1 MKNNILITM
10 GILVLLGVAVQGLFG
25 IVAGVFLSAI
35 LGIIYGAVKKNKQFL
50 RWSVIALTIDIICII
65 PFYVGLIVQWT
76 VSVGLSYLFSIH
88 LGWGLVG
95 MWCAFLLDEN
105 IRAFIFV
112 KRWNSLKW
120 AKKGFVK

>member
-50 RWSVIALTIDIICII
+50 RWHPVLFLPDSIGHVT
-65 PFYVGLIVQWT
+65 FTSQN
-76 VSVGLSYLFSIH
+76 LFSPIS
-88 LGWGLVG
+88 GCSIVSQ
-95 MWCAFLLDEN
+95 
-105 IRAFIFV
+105 R
-112 KRWNSLKW
+112 
-120 AKKGFVK
+120 

>member
-10 GILVLLGVAVQGLFG
+10 GILVLLGIAVQGLFG

-65 PFYVGLIVQWT
+65 LFYFCHQIPYRPTKSYRIILKCQILFPHRFHMKKN
-76 VSVGLSYLFSIH
+76 LSL
-88 LGWGLVG
+88 
-95 MWCAFLLDEN
+95 
-105 IRAFIFV
+105 
-112 KRWNSLKW
+112 
-120 AKKGFVK
+120 

>member
-65 PFYVGLIVQWT
+65 LFYFCLILPDSIGHVAFTSQN
-76 VSVGLSYLFSIH
+76 LFSPIS
-88 LGWGLVG
+88 GCSIVSQ
-95 MWCAFLLDEN
+95 
-105 IRAFIFV
+105 R
-112 KRWNSLKW
+112 
-120 AKKGFVK
+120 

>member
-35 LGIIYGAVKKNKQFL
+35 LGIIYGAVQKNKQCL

-65 PFYVGLIVQWT
+65 LFYFCLIQ
-76 VSVGLSYLFSIH
+76 SD
-88 LGWGLVG
+88 
-95 MWCAFLLDEN
+95 M
-105 IRAFIFV
+105 
-112 KRWNSLKW
+112 
-120 AKKGFVK
+120 

>member
-50 RWSVIALTIDIICII
+50 RWSVIALTIDIICMPDSIGHVAFTSQNLFSPI
-65 PFYVGLIVQWT
+65 SGCST
-76 VSVGLSYLFSIH
+76 VSQ
-88 LGWGLVG
+88 
-95 MWCAFLLDEN
+95 
-105 IRAFIFV
+105 R
-112 KRWNSLKW
+112 
-120 AKKGFVK
+120 

>member
-50 RWSVIALTIDIICII
+50 RLPSTSSASSC
-65 PFYVGLIVQWT
+65 
-76 VSVGLSYLFSIH
+76 SIS
-88 LGWGLVG
+88 
-95 MWCAFLLDEN
+95 A
-105 IRAFIFV
+105 
-112 KRWNSLKW
+112 
-120 AKKGFVK
+120 

>member
-35 LGIIYGAVKKNKQFL
+35 LGIIYGAGKKNKQLL

-65 PFYVGLIVQWT
+65 LFYFCLIQ
-76 VSVGLSYLFSIH
+76 SD
-88 LGWGLVG
+88 
-95 MWCAFLLDEN
+95 M
-105 IRAFIFV
+105 
-112 KRWNSLKW
+112 
-120 AKKGFVK
+120 